1 MDAGEVLC
9 LRLDKVCYCD
19 VFEAAPGWFLFK
31 NIIASSS
38 VSDVYEDKIF
48 VIYGDKVSI
57 IRAVGESSLSK

>member
-9 LRLDKVCYCD
+9 LRLDKVCHCD

-31 NIIASSS
+31 NIIASSF

>member
-1 MDAGEVLC
+1 MRFSA
-9 LRLDKVCYCD
+9 LDSTRYVTVTCSKQLPVGFY
-19 VFEAAPGWFLFK
+19 LK
-31 NIIASSS
+31 ISIASSF